1 MTQDHEQRIISET
14 VPIHSEGAS
23 KERDEALHAK
33 GTPLGEAVQVNK
45 EKKVQGRNFPA
56 T

>member
-1 MTQDHEQRIISET
+1 MTQDHEQRVISET
-14 VPIHSEGAS
+14 VPIHSEGTS
-23 KERDEALHAK
+23 KEHDEALAAK

-45 EKKVQGRNFPA
+45 QKKVQGKNFPA